1 MPEIGTTVLLAED
14 DLTLSE
20 MYEERLRHDGF
31 TVVIAH
37 NGQEA
42 IDLVDSVKPAVIVLD
57 IMMPKLSGLDVLTRM
72 KDRQETKNIPIII
85 LTALVQEIDRI
96 KELLGPSDSYLVKSE
111 IMPGEVIE
119 RIKKAVEEKSAS

>member
-20 MYEERLRHDGF
+20 MYEERLHQDGF

-72 KDRQETKNIPIII
+72 KDQEETKSIPIII

-96 KELLGPSDSYLVKSE
+96 KELLGPRDSYLVKSE

-119 RIKKAVEEKSAS
+119 RIKKAVESQEVV